1 MFADLAPAFSGPFDR
16 FSKSV
21 VGPED
26 PRPAL
31 SIRALTSDPEALVE
45 KMLRRLAPEA
55 STPQSRR
62 GAASLW
68 TQFYFALVGVP
79 VVLAA
84 MRGRRRLP
92 GGLDE
97 MAVVIGENG
106 LPAALKLPAAGTPQ
120 PDRDPRAAMEALITD
135 HYVPAVTA
143 MSRAGRLAPRL
154 LWCNAAVRLV
164 WAMEAAA
171 EAEPED
177 TDLADIAAA
186 ARQAVIA
193 SPDLSCG
200 AANPMF
206 DMLLSP
212 KPESG
217 SSYTRKVCCLRY
229 MMPGVADCG
238 ETCPLPPCRGS

>member
-16 FSKSV
+16 FSRSV

-31 SIRALTSDPEALVE
+31 SIRALIADPEALVE

-55 STPQSRR
+55 ATPQARR

-79 VVLAA
+79 VVVAA
-84 MRGRRRLP
+84 MRGRRNLP
-92 GGLDE
+92 VGLDE
-97 MAVVIGENG
+97 MAVVIGDNG
-106 LPAALKLPAAGTPQ
+106 LPAAVKIPAAGTPQ
-120 PDRDPRAAMEALITD
+120 PDRNPRAAMEALITD

-143 MSRAGRLAPRL
+143 MSQAGRLAPRL

-164 WAMEAAA
+164 WAMEASVEAAPGDADLAGIAA
-171 EAEPED
+171 EA
-177 TDLADIAAA
+177 
-186 ARQAVIA
+186 RRAVIA
-193 SPDLSCG
+193 TPALASG
-200 AANPMF
+200 APNPMF

-212 KPESG
+212 KAGSA
-217 SSYTRKVCCLRY
+217 SSYSRKVCCLRY

-238 ETCPLPPCRGS
+238 ETCPLPPCRTA